1 MRTRIDG
8 DRFQPLGM
16 NNSQKLQDFMTNLKI
31 PKNLRD
37 SIPLI
42 FIEDNI
48 AWIPGYRIS
57 ELSKT
62 TESTKEQLLIK
73 ISRNLG

>member
-1 MRTRIDG
+1 
-8 DRFQPLGM
+8 
-16 NNSQKLQDFMTNLKI
+16 MTNLKS

>member
-1 MRTRIDG
+1 LPG

-16 NNSQKLQDFMTNLKI
+16 KNSQKLQDFMTNLKI
-31 PKNLRD
+31 PKNDLD

-42 FIEDNI
+42 FYGDKIS
-48 AWIPGYRIS
+48 WVVGFRIS

-62 TESTKEQLLIK
+62 TLFTKEQLLIK
-73 ISRNLG
+73 ISRNFN